1 MAAAH
6 RTLLLAVTAL
16 CLSSTALA
24 KKSKA
29 PPPPKEGWQQEEGW
43 KNACYYPP
51 AWDKLDE
58 ISRRTARA
66 KVLDE
71 MKKQW
76 TGGRDDGVTFSE
88 TTVDTVETTLLGRP
102 EMVEKVSAENLTL
115 CEGVAKGQASLS
127 QWSAWLGGLPSKLT
141 AGECNVP
148 LDYTMFDYLDI
159 GSGWQR
165 PLGVCKG
172 DHIRISGTVK
182 DKYRVRDD
190 GPWITVAGDE
200 TKPTVGG
207 EWPCNI
213 EGCYEGMLV
222 LRYVTQDG
230 VESVLP
236 IGAALEWTA
245 PENGEISY
253 RINDT
258 TYYDNQWFKSGTMV
272 DHTAIEISPANK

>member
-6 RTLLLAVTAL
+6 RTLLVAVTAL
-16 CLSSTALA
+16 ALSSTALA

-29 PPPPKEGWQQEEGW
+29 PPPPKLGWQQEEGW

-58 ISRRTARA
+58 ISRRQARA
-66 KVLDE
+66 DVLDE

-76 TGGRDDGVTFSE
+76 SGGRNDGVEFSE
-88 TTVDTVETTLLGRP
+88 QAVDTVETTLLGRP
-102 EMVEKVSAENLTL
+102 EMVEKVSSENLTL
-115 CEGVAKGQASLS
+115 CEGVAKGQATVD
-127 QWSAWLGGLPSKLT
+127 QWNAWFRGLPAKLT

-159 GSGWQR
+159 GTGWQR
-165 PLGVCKG
+165 PLNVCKG
-172 DHIRISGTVK
+172 DHIRISGTIK

-200 TKPTVGG
+200 TKTTVGG

-236 IGAALEWTA
+236 VGAELDWTA

-272 DHTAIEISPANK
+272 DHTAIQISPANK